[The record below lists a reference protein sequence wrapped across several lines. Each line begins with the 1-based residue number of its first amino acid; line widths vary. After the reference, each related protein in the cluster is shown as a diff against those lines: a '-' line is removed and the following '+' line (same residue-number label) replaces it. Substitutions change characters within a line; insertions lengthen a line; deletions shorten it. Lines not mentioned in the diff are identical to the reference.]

1 VNSPKAGSH
10 HSIDQHWIAQH
21 SRPVIFLILTLA
33 LLGAYLAFTIPVSVF
48 PATNFP
54 RVLIGVDNGVM
65 PIDQMMVTVT
75 RPIEEA
81 VNSVPGL
88 LTVRSITSRGSA
100 EIDLF
105 FRWDVDMFQTLQYVN
120 AAISRVQ
127 PELPTTA
134 KIEAHRMTF
143 ASFPIIGYS
152 LTSDTMPQT
161 RLWEMAT
168 YEMKPRLNRLD
179 GVSTVIVQGGQEPEF
194 HITPDP
200 AKLLTAGVTVSDIL
214 EAVRRTN
221 LVDSPGLLERN
232 HQLYLGLVNG
242 QVRTP
247 EEIANAVVKN
257 TPAGIPVRIGDI
269 ATVAPGVRPVYTIVT
284 ANGKPA
290 VLININRQPD
300 GNTVQV
306 AQEVHDEIN
315 RIRRTL
321 PPGIQIAPFYDQSI
335 IVNESIRSVR
345 DAILLGLI
353 FASIILVVF
362 LRDWGTSLVA
372 GLVIPVT
379 VMVTFIA
386 LKLMGETFDLMTLG
400 GLAAAVGLVID
411 DAIVVV
417 ENIVLHRDAG
427 QQRLEAIR
435 RALKEITVPLVFS
448 TITPVVVFIPLIAI
462 TGVTGVFFRAL
473 AVTMSVSLL
482 TSLALALTWTP
493 NLSQYFIRGRHDKE
507 GSEAESELPQ
517 APASPEPNAAEG
529 PEENDN
535 AMKLLAAEEKH
546 LSGFFLRV
554 VNFHERWLRR
564 ALERP
569 RLLILFS
576 AVLIVLSYVCYRFSG
591 SDLLPEMDEG
601 GFTLDYIMPAGSS
614 LAETNRVVGH
624 VEQMLRE
631 VPEVESTSRRT
642 GLQLGLAAVTEAN
655 TGDILV
661 KLRAKRD
668 RDIEEIMAEV
678 RARVN
683 REEPALDVEFVQ
695 VLQDM
700 IDDLTSAPEPIQI
713 KLFAQDPKLLAE
725 WAEKIG
731 DAIGLDEKTKEPK
744 IKGIVDVLNGIDN
757 TVSGPAVTFQVDPS
771 VAARAG
777 FTAEEVALDASAILE
792 GEPAAAP
799 VVANDRAYT
808 LRVRFPAAN
817 RASLEAMRDTL
828 LVSSSGHTATL
839 GALAAVVENPGQ
851 NEIRRENLQRNVAVT
866 ARLEGID
873 LGSAMAAVQ
882 RTINGMHVPSSIR
895 VEYGGRYEEQQK
907 SFHDLVIV
915 LILAVLLLF
924 IVLLFEF
931 GTFAAPIAILSS
943 ALLSTSGVFIALL
956 ITRTTFNISSFM
968 GMIMVIGIV
977 AKNGILLLDADQK
990 MRALGLPAENA
1001 MLQAGRRRL
1010 RPIVMTALATVAGM
1024 LPLAFAI
1031 GAGSQMLQPLAIA
1044 VIGGVLISM
1053 VLSLIIT
1060 PAVHFYLSG
1069 KDEAPRLQSS
1079 AAV

>member
-1 VNSPKAGSH
+1 MNSKAGRSVDSDATDQ
-10 HSIDQHWIAQH
+10 HSNQHWIAQH
-21 SRPVIFLILTLA
+21 SRPVIFLILTLG

-48 PATNFP
+48 PSTDFP
-54 RVLIGVDNGVM
+54 RVLIAVDNGVM
-65 PIDQMMVTVT
+65 PIDQMTVTVT

-100 EIDLF
+100 EVDLY

-120 AAISRVQ
+120 ASISRVQ
-127 PELPTTA
+127 PELPATA
-134 KIEAHRMTF
+134 KIEAHRLTF
-143 ASFPIIGYS
+143 AAFPVIGYS
-152 LTSDTMPQT
+152 LTSDSMPQT
-161 RLWEMAT
+161 KLWEMAT
-168 YEMKPRLNRLD
+168 YEMKPRLNRLE

-200 AKLLTAGVTVSDIL
+200 AKLLTANVTVSDIL

-232 HQLYLGLVNG
+232 HQLDLALVNG
-242 QVRTP
+242 QVKTP
-247 EEIANAVVKN
+247 EEIANAVIKN

-269 ATVAPGVRPVYTIVT
+269 ATVAPGVKPVYTVVT

-290 VLININRQPD
+290 VLLNINRQPD

-306 AQEVHDEIN
+306 AQEVHDEIE
-315 RIRRTL
+315 RLRKTL
-321 PPGIQIAPFYDQSI
+321 PPGVQIDTFYDQSI
-335 IVNESIRSVR
+335 IVGDSIRSVR

-353 FASIILVVF
+353 LASIILVVF

-386 LKLMGETFDLMTLG
+386 LKVMGQTFNLMTLG

-427 QQRLEAIR
+427 QGRVQAIAS
-435 RALKEITVPLVFS
+435 ALKEITVPLIGS

-473 AVTMSVSLL
+473 AVTMTVSLL
-482 TSLALALTWTP
+482 ASLALALTWTP
-493 NLSQYFIRGRHDKE
+493 TLSQYFIRGKKDGQPSTGATE
-507 GSEAESELPQ
+507 ES
-517 APASPEPNAAEG
+517 
-529 PEENDN
+529 DN

-569 RLLILFS
+569 RLLVVFS
-576 AVLIVLSYVCYRFSG
+576 AALIVASYVCYSVSG

-601 GFTLDYIMPAGSS
+601 GFVLDYLTPAGSS
-614 LAETNRVVGH
+614 LTETNRMVGH

-642 GLQLGLAAVTEAN
+642 GLELGLSAVTEAN
-655 TGDILV
+655 RGDILV
-661 KLRAKRD
+661 KLKAKRD
-668 RDIEEIMAEV
+668 RDIEEIIADV
-678 RARVN
+678 RADIKQQ
-683 REEPALDVEFVQ
+683 EPALDIEFVQ

-700 IDDLTSAPEPIQI
+700 IGDLTSAPEPIQI
-713 KLFAQDPKLLAE
+713 KLFSQDPKQLEE
-725 WAEKIG
+725 WAPKVAE
-731 DAIGLDEKTKEPK
+731 AIGKV
-744 IKGIVDVLNGIDN
+744 KGVVDILNGIEN
-757 TVSGPAVTFQVDPS
+757 TISGPAVTFQVDPS

-777 FTAEEVALDASAILE
+777 FTAEEIALDASAILE
-792 GEPAAAP
+792 GEPAPTP

-828 LVSSSGHTATL
+828 LISGTGHTATL
-839 GALAAVVENPGQ
+839 GALSTVVENPGQ
-851 NEIRRENLQRNVAVT
+851 TEVRRENLQRDVAVT
-866 ARLEGID
+866 ARLEGRS
-873 LGSAMAAVQ
+873 LGSGMADVQ
-882 RTINGMHVPSSIR
+882 KVVAGLQIPASIR
-895 VEYGGRYEEQQK
+895 VEYGGTYAEQQR

-931 GTFAAPIAILSS
+931 GTFAAPVAILSS

-990 MRALGLPAENA
+990 MRALGLPTENA
-1001 MLQAGRRRL
+1001 MLQAARRRL

-1069 KDEAPRLQSS
+1069 RSESPEGDPVPASEQ
-1079 AAV
+1079 